1 MNKKGTQNRANQMN
15 PNNPAYHQ
23 SRGMMS
29 GTPRQ
34 NGKQSQNRSNQ
45 MNPNNPAYYQSR
57 GITTGGPGQNKNP
70 SQNRSNQMNPNN
82 PAYYQ
87 CRGISSRPKD
97 WESISEKNKTNGLLE
112 NRANTAGAMS
122 SETRRAIGH
131 DTKRVEKV
139 VKEQLGGDVMVYKG
153 GSQKKGVNI
162 GKSDLDLKIKVPRPM
177 TLDDRAKLGQGLKK
191 EFGKKNVDSSNP
203 KIHTVKGETINIDIV
218 PSKAEYLPSN
228 FKLDKLG
235 VRPFATN
242 NRAQHAVRILK
253 EYYPSIPGIRI
264 EKTVLGVQQKN
275 KGISLDDI
283 IKEAGTVLQKSC

>member
-1 MNKKGTQNRANQMN
+1 MKKKGNQNRANQMN
-15 PNNPAYHQ
+15 PNNPAYYQ

-29 GTPRQ
+29 GAPRQ
-34 NGKQSQNRSNQ
+34 NAKQSQNTSNQ

-57 GITTGGPGQNKNP
+57 GIATVGSCQNKNP

-82 PAYYQ
+82 PAYHQ
-87 CRGISSRPKD
+87 CRGNSSRPKD
-97 WESISEKNKTNGLLE
+97 WESILQKSKANGLLE
-112 NRANTAGAMS
+112 HRANTAGAMS
-122 SETRRAIGH
+122 SEKRRAIGG

-139 VKEQLGGDVMVYKG
+139 VKEQLGGDVRVYRG

-162 GKSDLDLKIKVPRPM
+162 GKSDLDLKMKVSKPM

-191 EFGKKNVDSSNP
+191 EFGEKNVDSSHP
-203 KIHTVKGETINIDIV
+203 KIHIVKGKAVNIDIV
-218 PSKAEYLPSN
+218 PSQAEYFPPD

-242 NRAQHAVRILK
+242 KKGRHAVRNLK
-253 EYYPSIPGIRI
+253 ERYQNAPGIKI
-264 EKTVLGVQQKN
+264 EKVVLGVQQRN

-283 IKEAGTVLQKSC
+283 IREAGAELRIL